1 MKQYLY
7 TVFDKVSGEEGE
19 YIPPIPFPSKG
30 EAKRWFE
37 TKIKNEP
44 LFRDNKSDFELWTC
58 GEFDTEKGIL
68 TGGTFLELKGDSIN
82 V

>member
-1 MKQYLY
+1 MKQHLF
-7 TVFDKVSGEEGE
+7 TVFDKVAGEKGE
-19 YIPPIPFPSKG
+19 YAPPIPFPSEG

-44 LFRDNKSDFELWTC
+44 LFRDNKSDFELWKI
-58 GEFDTEKGIL
+58 GEFDTESGIVTPGTYL
-68 TGGTFLELKGDSIN
+68 DTKGGTID